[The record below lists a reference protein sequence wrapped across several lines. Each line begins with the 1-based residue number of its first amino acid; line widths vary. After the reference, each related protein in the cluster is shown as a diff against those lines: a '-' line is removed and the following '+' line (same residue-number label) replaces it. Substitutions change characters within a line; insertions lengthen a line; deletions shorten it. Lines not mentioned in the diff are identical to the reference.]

1 MTEHTTESHPQQ
13 CPNCKASLHGQFC
26 FACGQNQN
34 SIDRHFY
41 SLVSEALEDIIQP
54 NSRTFRT
61 ILAVCFKPGFLT
73 REYFSGRRARYIQP
87 VRLYFITSI
96 LFFFVI
102 SLLSGPVNPTIDID
116 SDNIK
121 IQSGESVK
129 LDKIDKADKVD
140 KVDKIDKIDLGFLS
154 PEQSAALKVKLKE
167 QIEKAIRLAKE
178 DPERIKDMVVE
189 AAPPLVFGLLPIFAA
204 LLKLFYIG
212 KGRFYTEH
220 LVLALHNHSFIFI
233 AFLLDG
239 LLEQLPASIWRT
251 GLQAPIGIWLACYL
265 FLSLKVTYREGW
277 FVTLAKFLALGII
290 YVILFLVTALAALL
304 IGVMTL

>member
-1 MTEHTTESHPQQ
+1 M
-13 CPNCKASLHGQFC
+13 
-26 FACGQNQN
+26 
-34 SIDRHFY
+34 
-41 SLVSEALEDIIQP
+41 
-54 NSRTFRT
+54 
-61 ILAVCFKPGFLT
+61 AVCFKPGFLT

>member
-1 MTEHTTESHPQQ
+1 MSEHPIEPVTQQ

-26 FACGQNQN
+26 FACGQDQK
-34 SIDRHFY
+34 SIDRHFS
-41 SLVSEALEDIIQP
+41 SLVSEALEDIFQP

-61 ILAVCFKPGFLT
+61 LLAVCFKPGFLT
-73 REYFSGRRARYIQP
+73 RDYFSGRRARYIQP

-102 SLLSGPVNPTIDID
+102 SMMSGSVTSTIDTDGDVIRIEA
-116 SDNIK
+116 N
-121 IQSGESVK
+121 ESS
-129 LDKIDKADKVD
+129 
-140 KVDKIDKIDLGFLS
+140 KVDKIDLEFLS
-154 PEQSAALKVKLKE
+154 PEQSAALKAKLTV
-167 QIEKAIRLAKE
+167 QIEKARQLANE
-178 DPERIKDMVVE
+178 DPEQIKEMVVD
-189 AAPPLVFGLLPIFAA
+189 AAPPLIFGLLPIFAA

-220 LVLALHNHSFIFI
+220 LVLALHNHSFLFI

-239 LLEQLPASIWRT
+239 LLEQLPARAWSEA
-251 GLQAPIGIWLACYL
+251 LQIPIGIWLPCYL

-277 FVTLAKFLALGII
+277 FLTLVKFLVLGFI
-290 YVILFLVTALAALL
+290 YGILFLITALTALL

>member
-1 MTEHTTESHPQQ
+1 MSEQMTESHAQPQPQQ

-26 FACGQNQN
+26 FACGQNQK
-34 SIDRHFY
+34 SVDRPFY
-41 SLVSEALEDIIQP
+41 SLASEALEDIFQP

-61 ILAVCFKPGFLT
+61 LLAVCFKPGFLT

-102 SLLSGPVNPTIDID
+102 SLLSGSVSSTVHIEGD
-116 SDNIK
+116 STAIET
-121 IQSGESVK
+121 GETT
-129 LDKIDKADKVD
+129 KIDEL
-140 KVDKIDKIDLGFLS
+140 DLDIAFLS
-154 PEQSAALKVKLKE
+154 PEQTAALKGKLKE
-167 QIEKAIRLAKE
+167 QIEKAVQLSKE
-178 DPERIKDMVVE
+178 NPERIKDMVVD
-189 AAPPLVFGLLPIFAA
+189 AAPPLIFGLLPVFAA

-220 LVLALHNHSFIFI
+220 LVLALHNHSFLFI

-239 LLEQLPASIWRT
+239 LLEQLPAGIWRD
-251 GLQAPIGIWLACYL
+251 GLQIPIGIWLPCYL
-265 FLSLKVTYREGW
+265 FMSLKVTYREGW
-277 FVTLAKFLALGII
+277 FLTLTKFIVLGLI
-290 YVILFLVTALAALL
+290 YAMLFLVTGLAALL